1 MHVSKEDGMHKA
13 ALDLQKAMQKMKKSY
28 REYYVLKMDIKK
40 YFNSIDKKTLYNI
53 LKKRIKDKKLLW
65 LIRQILVAQPRP
77 KGIEIRKLYISN
89 FCKYIFKRS

>member
-1 MHVSKEDGMHKA
+1 MHKA
-13 ALDLQKAMQKMKKSY
+13 CLDVQKAMLHCK
-28 REYYVLKMDIKK
+28 RAWNEYYILKMDIKK
-40 YFNSIDKKTLYNI
+40 YFNSIDKKILYNI

-65 LIRQILVAQPRP
+65 LIRQILVAQSRP